1 MKKTSTKKEKIEYV
15 VVIPDIRSAH
25 NVGSIFRTSDALG
38 VQRVLL
44 SGYTPCPTD
53 KFDRPQKEIAKTAL
67 GAEKTIFWTYEKD
80 PEKDLKRLKKEGF
93 ELVAIEQDEKA
104 IDYKKFKPG
113 KNKIALVV
121 GSEVEG
127 LSLKLRKLCDTF
139 VEIPMKGEKESL
151 NVSVAFGVAAFRITN
166 I

>member
-1 MKKTSTKKEKIEYV
+1 MKKSSTKKEKIECV

-25 NVGSIFRTSDALG
+25 NVGSIFRTADALG
-38 VQRVLL
+38 IQKILL
-44 SGYTPCPTD
+44 SGFTPCPRD

-80 PEKDLKRLKKEGF
+80 PEKDLKKLKKEGF
-93 ELVAIEQDEKA
+93 EIVAIEQDEKA
-104 IDYKKFKPG
+104 VDYKKFKPS

-127 LSLKLRKLCDTF
+127 LSLGLRKLCDSF

-151 NVSVAFGVAAFRITN
+151 NVSVAFGVAAFRVLN